1 MIILGII
8 IFVLLIV
15 LANKASD
22 NNWDGL
28 LITFITL
35 AITTIVAT
43 TIIFVLSLCFIS
55 DGITA
60 KEKIKM
66 YQEENTK
73 IEEQIDILVKQYM
86 NYEKSTFKE
95 FSKED
100 SMTLISLL
108 PELKSDELVQQQIN
122 VYVENNRKIKE
133 QKENKINFKLGKWLL
148 YFGG

>member
-28 LITFITL
+28 LMTFIIL
-35 AITTIVAT
+35 AIVTIVAT

-100 SMTLISLL
+100 SMTLISLF
-108 PELKSDELVQQQIN
+108 PELKSDELIQRQIN

-133 QKENKINFKLGKWLL
+133 SKEKEIDFKLGKWLL